1 MFNFSELKSKTP
13 IYNWDDILIVGDSFC
28 SHRETK
34 DSWPQIVTCALAG
47 TKFDITK
54 QPRGKGFAGGA
65 WWSYRKVLMQEF
77 AISPPKVLIICHTEP
92 YRIPNDKDYSL
103 NYKTIEHRILTV
115 DNVDHPMPIEVAEA
129 AMAYYKELYSCEFHT
144 WAVYKWFSELDE
156 LCKLHN
162 VEKVIHLYCFD
173 GEYTSYTFT
182 QGTTVATPA
191 MFTYAEK
198 SERVFFRFKNKV
210 INHFTVK
217 GNRLFANSIIDLVN
231 NYQGNVRIHKKLV
244 EYGIS

>member
-1 MFNFSELKSKTP
+1 
-13 IYNWDDILIVGDSFC
+13 
-28 SHRETK
+28 
-34 DSWPQIVTCALAG
+34 
-47 TKFDITK
+47 
-54 QPRGKGFAGGA
+54 
-65 WWSYRKVLMQEF
+65 
-77 AISPPKVLIICHTEP
+77 
-92 YRIPNDKDYSL
+92 
-103 NYKTIEHRILTV
+103 
-115 DNVDHPMPIEVAEA
+115 MPIEVAEA

-182 QGTTVATPA
+182 RGTTVATPA